1 MPIDLRLSDGTT
13 TVQLTSTSALYPALL
28 EYAPQ
33 TSDLDIRSIISE
45 ADGYEQPNAYWR
57 EVREQARIA
66 YTPSDMASAR
76 AALVTLNQLFEQA
89 RQRQGRVGAAVYVKF
104 RPDTSDTLYR
114 SEVFS
119 GKAWIDDLRL
129 PYITVEW
136 TRRYYWETDSETQL
150 NLYNTIQTT
159 PANTITLRNCFY
171 AANSY
176 SNVAKIA
183 AAQIGGDMP
192 AAARLQ
198 LTNLSVAT
206 GQDYYVGQMLEGA
219 SAMAFT
225 IEAEDGTRYMSSTET
240 TSASYSGGK
249 YVTMNNGTSAEGKV
263 WDGNITAAMLTAAQ
277 GYTFRIQMFAIAG
290 ASAGDVRARVKIT
303 EDGLHTLYENQQ
315 YVTLPG
321 QAGIVDFGK
330 VQLPPRAA
338 NTGTPYPLKLELYLW
353 RTGGGSIAVD
363 FFQLTP
369 ISSYRILKSNGYPLT
384 QNYTLHDNPTDK
396 LVYTNTGSQILYNY
410 TPSGSPAIM
419 LTPNR
424 INVLTLIHAPT
435 DPFRQTRLEVF
446 YRARRLQL

>member
-28 EYAPQ
+28 EYSPQ
-33 TSDLDIRSIISE
+33 TAEQDIRTIISE

-57 EVREQARIA
+57 EIKEQARIA
-66 YTPSDMASAR
+66 YTPSDMTSAR

-89 RQRQGRVGAAVYVKF
+89 RQRQNRVGAAVYVKF

-114 SEVFS
+114 SEVYS
-119 GKAWIDDLRL
+119 GKAWIDDIRL

-159 PANTITLRNCFY
+159 PASTITLRNCFY

-183 AAQIGGDMP
+183 AAQVGGDMP
-192 AAARLQ
+192 ATARLQ

-206 GQDYYVGQMLEGA
+206 GQDYYIGQMLEGA
-219 SAMAFT
+219 TAMAFT
-225 IEAEDGTRYMSSTET
+225 IEAESGTNYVASSNT
-240 TSASYSGGK
+240 TNASYSGGA
-249 YVTMNNGTSAEGKV
+249 YTTLNNNTSSESKV
-263 WDGNITAAMLTAAQ
+263 WDGNITAAMLAAAQ
-277 GYTFRIQMFAIAG
+277 GYRFRIQMFATAG
-290 ASAGDVRARVKIT
+290 ASAGDVRARAKVT
-303 EDGLHTLYENQQ
+303 EDGLHTLYESQ

-321 QAGIVDFGK
+321 QAGIVDFGS
-330 VQLPPRAA
+330 VQLPPRVA
-338 NTGTPYPLKLELYLW
+338 NTGTPYPLKLEIFLW
-353 RTGGGSIAVD
+353 RSGGGSIPVD
-363 FFQLTP
+363 YFHFTP
-369 ISSYRILKSNGYPLT
+369 VSTYRILKSNGYPLT
-384 QNYTLHDNPTDK
+384 QNYILNDNPTDR
-396 LVYTNTGSQILYNY
+396 LVYSDTGSQILYNY
-410 TPSGSPAIM
+410 TPNGSPAIM

-424 INVLTLIHAPT
+424 INVLTVIHTPT
-435 DPFRQTRLEVF
+435 DPFRQTRLAVF